1 MSKGL
6 RAALLST
13 ALAFCAGS
21 VWVAPAQ
28 SQQLQRRE
36 GQPFPQQDMQQIWEQ
51 QQSEM
56 RARLAGA
63 TQQLQGACGEELR
76 NFCGTVTPGE
86 GRLLLCMQAHEDKL
100 GRRCE
105 LALLEVSRS
114 VGRAIRRVERFA
126 EACWNDIQA
135 HCGTAGGS
143 IAQCM
148 VDKRESLSAPCR
160 AIVAATQAGVRQ
172 SQTQQ
177 PAQPAQPAAMTG
189 LAIYSTDGAR
199 LGEVTGVRRRPDGSV
214 EAIEAELGS
223 PLGMGAT
230 GVLISPGDVRWTGDH
245 IELQMAADQV
255 RSILQGQRR

>member
-1 MSKGL
+1 MSKRV

-13 ALAFCAGS
+13 TLAICVGS
-21 VWVAPAQ
+21 LSAAH

-36 GQPFPQQDMQQIWEQ
+36 AVPQQDLQQIWEQ

-63 TQQLQGACGEELR
+63 SQQLQGACGEELR

-100 GRRCE
+100 SRRCE

-114 VGRAIRRVERFA
+114 VGRAVHRVERFA
-126 EACWNDIQA
+126 EACWNDIKT
-135 HCGTAGGS
+135 HCGMAGGS

-148 VDKRESLSAPCR
+148 IDNRASLSQPCQ
-160 AIVAATQAGVRQ
+160 AILAATQTGVRQ
-172 SQTQQ
+172 GQTQQ
-177 PAQPAQPAAMTG
+177 PAQQQVMKG
-189 LAIYSTDGAR
+189 LAIYSTDGTR
-199 LGEVTGVRRRPDGSV
+199 LGEVTGVKRRPDGNLES
-214 EAIEAELGS
+214 IEAELGS
-223 PLGMGAT
+223 PLGMGST
-230 GVLISPGDVRWTGDH
+230 GVLISPGDLRWKGDH
-245 IELQMAADQV
+245 IELQMATEQV